1 MKPVLEQI
9 RLGTH
14 QTISAFQYAKPNFE
28 TPWHFHPQHEL
39 TYIDDS
45 VGTKFIGDYV
55 GSYGPGELVLLRSN
69 LPHCWKN
76 QSLPDRLSQSTI
88 IQWNKGIFAKVPEL
102 SPLFEMLKRASR
114 GIIFSKEEV
123 VPLIPLIQKLPS
135 LSTHILYT
143 QLLAVLLELSAC
155 KQQTLSAASFTQD
168 LPSAYNS
175 RMAQIHDFVETH
187 FGRKIYLQELAELV
201 NLSEQSFSRFFKK
214 MMGRPFFSFLN
225 EYRINV
231 ASRMLIDTELS
242 VAEIGY
248 ACGYESLPFF
258 HKQFSKFKES
268 SPSKYRRSYRG

>member
-9 RLGTH
+9 HLGAH

-76 QSLPDRLSQSTI
+76 QTLPGRLSQSTV

-102 SPLFEMLKRASR
+102 SSLFDMLKRASR

-123 VPLIPLIQKLPS
+123 APLIPSIQELPT
-135 LSTHILYT
+135 LSAHTLYT

-175 RMAQIHDFVETH
+175 RMAQIHDFVEAH